1 MTMDEPKSAQGAP
14 LVELIEP
21 VLQGTATPVR
31 EVSRRRFLKASTAGT
46 AAGTLANLIWLDDAV
61 AAIPASNG
69 YLLVDVKKC
78 QGCVS
83 CMLACSL
90 VHEGKESLSLARIQ
104 VIQNS
109 MDKWPDDITI
119 EQCRQCVDPKC
130 VAACPTGALKAD
142 TKYGNVRRIDRE
154 KCTGCLL
161 CIDKCPYTPSR
172 PVLVPDA
179 KKDAEQRV
187 EKCDLCAG
195 APYHWDEGGGG
206 PDGKQACVEVCPV
219 GAIKFTKEIPEQ
231 EGDAGYKVNLRGVAW
246 RILGYPTD

>member
-1 MTMDEPKSAQGAP
+1 MSTQNRFETLLREIMSDRQSDTAATREP
-14 LVELIEP
+14 
-21 VLQGTATPVR
+21 
-31 EVSRRRFLKASTAGT
+31 EVSRRRFLKTSAG
-46 AAGTLANLIWLDDAV
+46 GTLASLVWVDDAV
-61 AAIPASNG
+61 AAIPVSKG

-109 MDKWPDDITI
+109 FDKWPDDVTI
-119 EQCRQCVDPKC
+119 EQCRQCVRPKC
-130 VAACPTGALKAD
+130 VEDCPTGALTAD
-142 TKYGNVRRIDRE
+142 TKHGDVRRIDRR
-154 KCTGCLL
+154 KCIGCLT
-161 CIDKCPYTPSR
+161 CIDRCPFTPSR
-172 PVLVPDA
+172 PVVVPDE
-179 KKDAEQRV
+179 KKEAGVRA

-195 APYHWDEGGGG
+195 AAYHWDQRGGG

-231 EGDAGYKVNLRGVAW
+231 KGDAGYKVNLRGYSW
-246 RILGYPTD
+246 RILGLPTD